1 MAKADKSQHD
11 SLKSRL
17 GGSAANTT
25 RLALDRTFLAN
36 ERTYQAW
43 IRTGVSTFAAGLG
56 VARFLKDDLP
66 VGLLLIIAAIL
77 LLFSAA
83 SFLHAAWRYG
93 NFHIRMADLDIDGT
107 PVWVVRLFSIILASC
122 SVLALIGLLITTEL

>member
-1 MAKADKSQHD
+1 MAKADKHHLNAEKNTLD
-11 SLKSRL
+11 
-17 GGSAANTT
+17 GSAVNTT

-66 VGLLLIIAAIL
+66 VRLLLLIAAIL

-107 PVWVVRLFSIILASC
+107 PVWVVRLFSIILAGC
-122 SVLALIGLLITTEL
+122 SVLALTGLLLTIKF